1 MIQALTKLFQR
12 GADAGKV
19 KPVTWTVKP
28 FVSAFFAGRQE
39 IQFHE
44 RFDTELRLVQCQVP
58 CVLAERRQKC
68 LRTPMSNQLM
78 NQLQRSTRRGCV
90 DWDFSLFIK
99 AHS

>member
-1 MIQALTKLFQR
+1 M
-12 GADAGKV
+12 
-19 KPVTWTVKP
+19 
-28 FVSAFFAGRQE
+28 
-39 IQFHE
+39 
-44 RFDTELRLVQCQVP
+44 
-58 CVLAERRQKC
+58 LAERRQKC